1 MKPIQTGLASY
12 GMSGS
17 VFHAP
22 FLDVHPMFELRT
34 IVERTKNKARERYPY
49 VRIARSYDELLAD
62 SDIQLVVVN
71 TPDVTHYEFA
81 RRALLAGKHVIVEKP
96 FVSEVSEGEELI
108 SLAKEKRLMLAVYQN
123 RRWDGDFLTVQEV
136 IRSGILGRVVEFQ
149 SAYQRYR
156 NYIQEGTW
164 KEKKAGSHHRI
175 GLTYNLGSHMID
187 QAVRL
192 FGLPQAVYADIA
204 KLREGSEVDDYYH
217 IQLIYPS
224 VKVSLRAGYLMREET
239 PRYYVH
245 GTKGSFVKYGLDPQE
260 ELLKAGISPAL
271 PGWGTEKETDWGIL
285 NTETEGGLHFRGKIE
300 TLRGNYA
307 AFYDD
312 ICDAFR
318 NHRPAATDAS
328 GVLPVI
334 RLIEAA
340 FQSVQERRVV
350 SL

>member
-1 MKPIQTGLASY
+1 MKPVQTGLASY

-22 FLDVHPMFELRT
+22 FLDMHPMFEMRT

-62 SDIQLVVVN
+62 AEIQLVVVN

-96 FVSEVSEGEELI
+96 FVFEVNEGKDLI
-108 SLAKEKRLMLAVYQN
+108 ALAKERGLLLAVYQN
-123 RRWDGDFLTVQEV
+123 RRWDGDFLTVQQI
-136 IRSGILGRVVEFQ
+136 IRSGALGRVVEFQ

-164 KEKKAGSHHRI
+164 KEKAAGERRI
-175 GLTYNLGSHMID
+175 GLTYNLGSHMAD

-192 FGLPQAVYADIA
+192 FGLPEAVFADIGR
-204 KLREGSEVDDYYH
+204 LRENSEVDDYYH
-217 IQLIYPS
+217 IQLLYPD

-239 PRYYVH
+239 PRYCIH
-245 GTKGSFVKYGLDPQE
+245 GTRGSFVKYGLDPQE
-260 ELLKAGISPAL
+260 EMLKAGVLPNI
-271 PGWGTEKETDWGIL
+271 PGWGTEKEQDWGIL
-285 NTETEGGLHFRGKIE
+285 NTETEDGLHFRGKVE

-307 AFYDD
+307 CFYDD
-312 ICDAFR
+312 IYEALR
-318 NHRPAATDAS
+318 KSGPAATDAS

-340 FQSVQERRVV
+340 FQSAGERRLVC
-350 SL
+350 L

>member
-22 FLDVHPMFELRT
+22 FLDIHPMFEMRT
-34 IVERTKNKARERYPY
+34 IVERTKNKAQERYPY
-49 VRIARSYDELLAD
+49 VRIARGYDELLAD
-62 SDIQLVVVN
+62 PEIQLVVVN

-96 FVSEVSEGEELI
+96 FVFEANEGEDLVA
-108 SLAKEKRLMLAVYQN
+108 LAKERRLMLAVYQN
-123 RRWDGDFLTVQEV
+123 RRWDGDFLTAQQI
-136 IRSGILGRVVEFQ
+136 IRSGVLGRVVEFQ

-164 KEKKAGSHHRI
+164 KEKADGRQRI

-192 FGLPQAVYADIA
+192 FGLPEAVFADIS
-204 KLREGSEVDDYYH
+204 KLRENSEVDDYYH
-217 IQLIYPS
+217 IQLIYPN

-239 PRYYVH
+239 PRYCIH

-260 ELLKAGISPAL
+260 EMLKAGLTPDI
-271 PGWGTEKETDWGIL
+271 PGWGAEKEQDWGIL
-285 NTETEGGLHFRGKIE
+285 NTETEGGLHFRGKVE
-300 TLRGNYA
+300 TLRGNYSG
-307 AFYDD
+307 FYDD
-312 ICDAFR
+312 IYDALR
-318 NHRPAATDAS
+318 KPRPAATDAS

-340 FQSVQERRVV
+340 FQSARERKIIY
-350 SL
+350 L